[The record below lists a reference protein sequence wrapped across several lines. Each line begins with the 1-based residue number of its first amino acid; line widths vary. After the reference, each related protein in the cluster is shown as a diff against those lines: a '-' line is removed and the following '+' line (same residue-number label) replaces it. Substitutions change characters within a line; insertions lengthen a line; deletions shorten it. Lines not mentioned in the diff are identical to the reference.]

1 MKNRNL
7 NPEEKD
13 AIKNKYEE
21 HIYFR
26 LVKQSCKKYEREL
39 STFRFSP
46 EDVFLESLYI
56 LDDLKSPIKNKA
68 DMCDMLWD
76 DLYCDFRERGEYIP
90 KEELDKAVAVVLT
103 IVYYAL
109 NLTESVF
116 YNKMTGRLIL
126 TLNEHYNDFRR
137 IQNDIHYQAQK
148 IGFGKLKAWVV
159 EYMNCGDY
167 LSEEVEDALEDMNEG
182 SCDSAKSCY
191 HIAENHK
198 TNFAK
203 ILSAMYELKMFQ
215 DDKGLIVSNK
225 QKFISSVGKF
235 FNLDYKNLP
244 QLLNAAKQNGNYTEI
259 FDKLKEKAKEFDK
272 K

>member
-13 AIKNKYEE
+13 VIENKYEE

-26 LVKQSCKKYEREL
+26 LLKQSCKKYEREL

-56 LDDLKSPIKNKA
+56 LDDLKAPNKNKA
-68 DMCDMLWD
+68 DKCDMLWD
-76 DLYCDFRERGEYIP
+76 DLYCDFRERGENIP
-90 KEELDKAVAVVLT
+90 KDELDKAVAVVVT
-103 IVYYAL
+103 VVYYAL

-116 YNKMTGRLIL
+116 YNSMTGRLIL
-126 TLNEHYNDFRR
+126 TLNEHYKGFTQ

-148 IGFGKLKAWVV
+148 IGFGELQRWIV
-159 EYMNCGDY
+159 EYMNFGDY
-167 LSEEVEDALEDMNEG
+167 LSEELEDCLEEMDEDCSG
-182 SCDSAKSCY
+182 SEKSCY
-191 HIAENHK
+191 RIAEKHK

-203 ILSAMYELKMFQ
+203 ILSAMYELKMFE
-215 DDKGLIVSNK
+215 DDKGLIASNK
-225 QKFISSVGKF
+225 QNLISSIGRF

-244 QLLNAAKQNGNYTEI
+244 QLLNAAKQNGNYTDI
-259 FDKLKEKAKEFDK
+259 FDKLKEKAKDFDK